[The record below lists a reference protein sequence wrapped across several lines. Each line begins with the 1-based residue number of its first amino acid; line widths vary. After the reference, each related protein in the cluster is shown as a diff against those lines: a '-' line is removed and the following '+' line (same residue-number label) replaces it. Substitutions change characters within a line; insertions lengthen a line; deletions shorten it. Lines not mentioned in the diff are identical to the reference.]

1 VRYLSGATRHHW
13 TVSDGFA
20 DRPPRPGR
28 SSPPAVPRSPGL
40 VLLGLLIVYGTVS
53 QALRIPLGSVSVMM
67 LAGYRSSVVLSGT
80 WDAFRVPGVTTASH
94 RSPTR
99 PGRRCKRRD
108 QEPGPTPLIG
118 LRAGC
123 NGLIALLLGLLAV

>member
-1 VRYLSGATRHHW
+1 V
-13 TVSDGFA
+13 D
-20 DRPPRPGR
+20 
-28 SSPPAVPRSPGL
+28 
-40 VLLGLLIVYGTVS
+40 
-53 QALRIPLGSVSVMM
+53 
-67 LAGYRSSVVLSGT
+67 LSGT